1 MTKIYKKER
10 NVFHN
15 IVYGMLI
22 FLTVAIVMVWI
33 YKGAFPVQ
41 AIAGYGIVLSY
52 AVMFRSN
59 KTYVEM
65 DDYELRIINAKDSK
79 FNKSFNL
86 DALESI
92 FIKRASVE
100 GYALEIRVGNRITSC
115 TVSLIGKTE
124 KEALVV
130 DLMSRGI
137 KVIAN

>member
-1 MTKIYKKER
+1 MWK
-10 NVFHN
+10 
-15 IVYGMLI
+15 
-22 FLTVAIVMVWI
+22 
-33 YKGAFPVQ
+33 YKGIFPVQ

-52 AVMFRSN
+52 AVMFGSN

>member
-1 MTKIYKKER
+1 
-10 NVFHN
+10 
-15 IVYGMLI
+15 MLI
-22 FLTVAIVMVWI
+22 FLTVAIVAVWK
-33 YKGAFPVQ
+33 YKGIFPVQ

-52 AVMFRSN
+52 AVMFGSN